1 MTNFFDWIAL
11 KIHSRAHFFQRLVEI
26 SRIEGSFFAQNVIC
40 CLDLCLPF
48 EFLCL
53 LQIELAL
60 LSFDLVACLLD
71 EQVLASNHVKV
82 LIDLLL
88 LFYLPLLCSNLFV
101 VLIRHAFQIFKLD
114 LSLTELHTDSPSI
127 LLLE

>member
-1 MTNFFDWIAL
+1 MDSA
-11 KIHSRAHFFQRLVEI
+11 SAPI
-26 SRIEGSFFAQNVIC
+26 SSI
-40 CLDLCLPF
+40 

-60 LSFDLVACLLD
+60 LPFDLVACLLD
-71 EQVLASNHVKV
+71 KQVLASNHVKV

-88 LFYLPLLCSNLFV
+88 LFHLPLLCSNLFV
-101 VLIRHAFQIFKLD
+101 VLVRHAFQIFKLN